1 MFAYIINLKMDLAQN
16 SIPFGRFFLVLWRK
30 NLLSSFAGNWSFFY
44 KFSATSAITKFWIR
58 QKWRLPVNVHGI
70 WFLFIFINYTKKESC
85 TKFYGVLDNFSWSY
99 YVNWFKTIRRSLD
112 ACDIVPTNEFFFHD
126 ILFYDKKDHIKQNSY
141 FWSQFYFNLTQFNF
155 LFPNA
160 LFFR

>member
-70 WFLFIFINYTKKESC
+70 WFLFIFITYTKKESC

-112 ACDIVPTNEFFFHD
+112 TYDIVPTNEHTYANCRVCKDFMNFSFMTFCFMIKRI
-126 ILFYDKKDHIKQNSY
+126 ILSKP
-141 FWSQFYFNLTQFNF
+141 LTFG
-155 LFPNA
+155 LSST
-160 LFFR
+160 LT